1 MLNSSTSCSSQARKK
16 TNITAYCQK
25 SAKLRVLQEWRW
37 TCDLNLRL
45 EYIICY
51 DTGLWFTVGPES
63 IQELLLKKDF
73 KQCCTSPVTLQL
85 FVSRHPSN
93 MADGH
98 GMADMSG
105 GTGLGKKGRERDCK
119 EQTNIWI
126 SHSISEGCWTGWL
139 SRWHSVLKLTQQS
152 PVN

>member
-1 MLNSSTSCSSQARKK
+1 M
-16 TNITAYCQK
+16 
-25 SAKLRVLQEWRW
+25 
-37 TCDLNLRL
+37 NLRL

-63 IQELLLKKDF
+63 IQEVLLKKDF
-73 KQCCTSPVTLQL
+73 KQRCTSPVTLQL

-105 GTGLGKKGRERDCK
+105 GTGLGKKGRERLEGTDRHLNLTLRFC
-119 EQTNIWI
+119 EAAGLDDYQD
-126 SHSISEGCWTGWL
+126 SIQFS
-139 SRWHSVLKLTQQS
+139 S
-152 PVN
+152 